1 MSTDS
6 EENKVIEWM
15 NQNVAPS
22 VDFLNTIIEKETE
35 RIYVGTRDLLVATLV
50 GVFIG
55 VLTNV
60 SASFLMNGNLVLG
73 FSFLFLSLISAL
85 LSFYVWRFYLI
96 KDLQGYVKRIFYE
109 QGKLLKEKFKRDLD
123 TLEERPLD

>member
-6 EENKVIEWM
+6 EEKKMIEWM
-15 NQNVAPS
+15 NRNVAPS

-35 RIYVGTRDLLVATLV
+35 RIYPGTRDLLVATLA

-60 SASFLMNGNLVLG
+60 SASFLMNGNLFFGL
-73 FSFLFLSLISAL
+73 SFLFLSLIGTL
-85 LSFYVWRFYLI
+85 LCFYVWRFYLI
-96 KDLQGYVKRIFYE
+96 KDLQGYVKKIFYE
-109 QGKLLKEKFKRDLD
+109 QGKLLKEKFKKDFGTSESAR
-123 TLEERPLD
+123 